1 MKASYFI
8 LVICS
13 LLIVSLSG
21 MAQTTSITPVKESVI
36 TTNKIAP
43 ATIDKSIMAE
53 AQSQVVVTT
62 SRIDNITSTTATC
75 YYSVLF
81 KGLTMGTDIKAAIGG
96 VCVSKSTNPTV
107 ANTKFG
113 TSKNCSSL
121 SNACSDLT
129 GLTPNMKYYVRAY
142 YTITQGT
149 VTGTFYGSE
158 LSFTTKPTAK

>member
-1 MKASYFI
+1 MKASYSIFF
-8 LVICS
+8 S
-13 LLIVSLSG
+13 SFLLIVFYSG
-21 MAQTTSITPVKESVI
+21 MAQTTSISPVKESVI

-43 ATIDKSIMAE
+43 TTIDKSITAD

-75 YYSVLF
+75 YYSVAF
-81 KGLTMGTDIKAAIGG
+81 KGLTMGTDIRAAVSG
-96 VCVSKSTNPTV
+96 VCINKGPSPTI

-113 TSKNCSSL
+113 TSKNCTSL

-158 LSFTTKPTAK
+158 LSFTAKPPAK